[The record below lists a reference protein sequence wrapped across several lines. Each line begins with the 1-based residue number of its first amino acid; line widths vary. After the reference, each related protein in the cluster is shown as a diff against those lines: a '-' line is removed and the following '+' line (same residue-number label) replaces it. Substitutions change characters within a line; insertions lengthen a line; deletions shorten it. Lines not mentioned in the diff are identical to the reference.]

1 MTQPLAPATA
11 GSTAPPCTL
20 VIFGAA
26 GDLTKRLLVPS
37 LYDLASAGLIDG
49 SMRVLG
55 VDRADLDDQAFADG
69 IGRSLHEL
77 AADPGAEFN
86 AGTIRDEIWNPL
98 RSRFSYLRGDITD
111 PATFEALGAR
121 ISGSA
126 VFYCAVSSRFFLPIA
141 SRLGHAGLLREKDG
155 AFRRL
160 VVEKPFGNDLASARA
175 LDAALLALANESQ
188 IYRIDHFLGKETV
201 QAIMALRFANR
212 IFEPVWSGEHID
224 HVEITAAE
232 TLGVEGRGGFYE
244 QAGALRDM
252 VPNHLFQLL
261 SMVAMEPPES
271 FEQTQVRDA
280 KAKLLAAVRP
290 VEPGD
295 AVRGQYGAGTL
306 NGAARVAYR
315 AEPNVAPDST
325 TETYAA
331 LKLTIDTPRWAGVP
345 FYLRSGKRMSAHRT
359 EVVVTFRAP
368 SHPLFSGANGAAPA
382 PNRLI
387 LEIDGEK
394 GVRTRFQTKRPG
406 PGLVLAPVV
415 ETFRHEDFFQR
426 TPNVGYET
434 LLHACM
440 SGDATLFQ
448 RADSIEAAWA
458 VVEPLIEAWGK
469 GSPEIYA
476 AGSDGPEGADAL
488 LARDGHRWTA
498 LGDDPDAR
506 VDGNPAARP
515 AA

>member
-1 MTQPLAPATA
+1 SP
-11 GSTAPPCTL
+11 APPCTL

-37 LYDLASAGLIDG
+37 LYDLATAGLLDG

-55 VDRADLDDQAFADG
+55 IDRADLPGEAWADG
-69 IGRSLHEL
+69 ISHALHDL

-98 RSRFSYLRGDITD
+98 RSRFSYMRGDITD
-111 PATFEALGAR
+111 PATFAALASR
-121 ISGSA
+121 LEGSA
-126 VFYCAVSSRFFLPIA
+126 VFYCAVSSRFFSPIA
-141 SRLGHAGLLREKDG
+141 LGLGRAGLLREADG

-160 VVEKPFGNDLASARA
+160 VVEKPFGSDLASARA
-175 LDAALLALANESQ
+175 LDAELLSVAAESQ

-201 QAIMALRFANR
+201 QAILALRFANR

-261 SMVAMEPPES
+261 AMLAMEPPES
-271 FEQTQVRDA
+271 FAEKPVRDA
-280 KAKLLAAVRP
+280 KARLLAAVRP
-290 VEPGD
+290 VAPGD

-306 NGAARVAYR
+306 NGEARAAYR
-315 AEPNVAPDST
+315 SEPNVAPDSA

-331 LKLTIDTPRWAGVP
+331 LKLSIDAPRWAGVP
-345 FYLRSGKRMSAHRT
+345 FYLRSGKRLAAHRT
-359 EVVVTFRAP
+359 EIVVTFKPA
-368 SHPLFSGANGAAPA
+368 SHPLFASAEGGAPA

-387 LEIDGEK
+387 LQIDGEK
-394 GVRTRFQTKRPG
+394 GVRTEFQTKRPG
-406 PGLVLAPVV
+406 PGLVLAPVA
-415 ETFRHEDFFQR
+415 EAFRHDDFFQR

-448 RADSIEAAWA
+448 RADSIEAAWT
-458 VVEPLIEAWGK
+458 VVEPLIEAWRQ
-469 GSPEIYA
+469 GSPEPYA
-476 AGSDGPEGADAL
+476 AGSDGPAGADAL
-488 LARDGHRWTA
+488 LARDGHRWTP
-498 LGDDPDAR
+498 LGGDPDAR
-506 VDGNPAARP
+506 VDGTPAAGP